1 MPQRGNSNNTGQ
13 RPVKYG
19 INKYFS
25 ALKGRKQ
32 FTMPQ
37 LLPKAD
43 ALTGLRISF
52 LTLHRALPC
61 TSDNALSGQ
70 NEIIQNFLS
79 KNFL

>member
-1 MPQRGNSNNTGQ
+1 
-13 RPVKYG
+13 
-19 INKYFS
+19 
-25 ALKGRKQ
+25 
-32 FTMPQ
+32 MPQ

-61 TSDNALSGQ
+61 SSDNALSGQ